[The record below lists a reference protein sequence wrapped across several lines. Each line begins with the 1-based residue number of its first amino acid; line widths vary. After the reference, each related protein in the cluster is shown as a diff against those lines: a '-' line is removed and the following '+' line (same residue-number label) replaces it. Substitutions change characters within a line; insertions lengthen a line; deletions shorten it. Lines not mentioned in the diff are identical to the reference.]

1 MTGGGVISCPNS
13 SDASNTDRETVGRFD
28 LVSVFLRGAGT
39 GVRGFADSSRDPTF
53 VDDVIVDVVS
63 EYDQLPT
70 FCTDVEAFS

>member
-13 SDASNTDRETVGRFD
+13 SDASNTDRETVARFD
-28 LVSVFLRGAGT
+28 VVSVFLRGAGT

-63 EYDQLPT
+63 EYDQLPP
-70 FCTDVEAFS
+70 FCIDVEAFS